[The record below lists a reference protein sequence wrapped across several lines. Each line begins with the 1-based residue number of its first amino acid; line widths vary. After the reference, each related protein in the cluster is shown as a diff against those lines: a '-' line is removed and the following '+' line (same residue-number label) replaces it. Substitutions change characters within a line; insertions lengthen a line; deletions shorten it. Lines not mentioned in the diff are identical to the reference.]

1 MRDQRPP
8 ARPTVVVAMV
18 AADGA
23 GGGREGEDEWRMRGG
38 RKRAAVR
45 GMRKTREGNLSQGHF
60 ESVIKFT
67 LLKPWD
73 LSHRSICQT
82 HASQC
87 LVVHR
92 PLWRHSLRPLTELSD
107 EVGG

>member
-23 GGGREGEDEWRMRGG
+23 GGRRRVADEGG

-82 HASQC
+82 HASQ
-87 LVVHR
+87 LLIVRR
-92 PLWRHSLRPLTELSD
+92 PLWRRSLRPRTELSD